1 MNFGWGIIR
10 REGLFEGGL
19 FQTLPFSSKAGIKE
33 RHNLPYQPN
42 LKIAKRLFRKR
53 NLVVNNDILI
63 IITKVVYFLAFSLQ
77 SKAVILYRCCPIM
90 LPSNKAP
97 GGLFGGGGLFKDLRL
112 FNHILH
118 NP

>member
-10 REGLFEGGL
+10 REGLFKGGL

-33 RHNLPYQPN
+33 RHNFPHQPN

-53 NLVVNNDILI
+53 NLVVNNDIFI
-63 IITKVVYFLAFSLQ
+63 FITKVVYFLLFSLQ
-77 SKAVILYRCCPIM
+77 SKAVILYRFCAIM

-97 GGLFGGGGLFKDLRL
+97 GGLIRRWGL
-112 FNHILH
+112 IQ
-118 NP
+118 